1 MLDDRNP
8 EQCLSLSL
16 DFIGTLLDEFLQE
29 VANTI
34 MAVGLIIICIV
45 LNCIFWQ
52 LNFRTLFTLAFD
64 GTIYLMYMMWGPAW
78 VYSMFWR
85 LICYVWYLVSLLWT
99 YTSFYLL
106 LAVIIVSYVLSL
118 IVLPLLSLIVL
129 PIRSYRARR
138 TRRQQLH
145 TIEQT
150 VLSLSERLS
159 RMEEREADRVQRIHV
174 TIEETA
180 ARAEEEMLLRR
191 ISSNMENFAGEIQQ
205 LQTTVHSSNG
215 SIATLTDEVQQLKAT
230 VNAVSNGSIATLT
243 DEVQQLKATVSE
255 VSDGNIAT
263 VTDEVKQLKATVNS
277 VSSGSIATL
286 TDEVQQLKAAVKEV
300 HSSSVSIATLTDEVE
315 ELKAKLNETHSIH
328 AALTELVQQLKVTAT
343 SIQDTVGSTANRMP
357 LDEVSSSHG
366 CNAGQSS
373 PRQCS
378 RNDIPVSRKKM
389 IWGTCRSNKVEEVKR
404 TIASLITVSAGD
416 FMITKN
422 IVYSNPEEEYIVRW
436 WFVVTAEESVLL
448 KLQEEWHSVEAETNW
463 KLKKIPK
470 KWK

>member
-52 LNFRTLFTLAFD
+52 LNFRILFTLAFD
-64 GTIYLMYMMWGPAW
+64 GTIYLMYMRWGPAW
-78 VYSMFWR
+78 VYSMFWQ

-106 LAVIIVSYVLSL
+106 LAVIIVFYV
-118 IVLPLLSLIVL
+118 LSLIVL

-174 TIEETA
+174 TVEETA

-215 SIATLTDEVQQLKAT
+215 SIATLTDEVHQLKAT
-230 VNAVSNGSIATLT
+230 VN
-243 DEVQQLKATVSE
+243 E

-263 VTDEVKQLKATVNS
+263 LTDEVKQLKATVNS

-286 TDEVQQLKAAVKEV
+286 TDDVQQLKAAVKEV
-300 HSSSVSIATLTDEVE
+300 HSGSVSIATLTDEVE

-343 SIQDTVGSTANRMP
+343 SIQDTVGSTANRVP

-366 CNAGQSS
+366 CNTGQSS

-404 TIASLITVSAGD
+404 TISSLISVSAGD
-416 FMITKN
+416 LTITKK
-422 IVYSNPEEEYIVRW
+422 ILYSNPEEEYIVRW
-436 WFVVTAEESVLL
+436 WFVVTAEESALL